1 MMPMRL
7 LSELNGKFPRI
18 SYSSSL
24 PAAFWIFAESSS
36 LSKREKPRES
46 ANLTRATSS
55 GEEA

>member
-1 MMPMRL
+1 MRL